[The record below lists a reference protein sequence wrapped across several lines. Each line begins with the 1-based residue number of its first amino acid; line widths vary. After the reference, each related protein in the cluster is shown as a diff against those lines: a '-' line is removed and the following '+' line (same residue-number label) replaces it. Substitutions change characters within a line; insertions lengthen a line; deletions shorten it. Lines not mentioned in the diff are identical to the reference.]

1 MKIKPVLCLIALLA
15 VLPSVPA
22 HAQDDAPKADHVVWP
37 PPGSTLTMNFKLS
50 GSLGSGTREVTIQW
64 LGEVDWDGKRVMGLQ
79 VGAPGSYY
87 YYDAQRRLLAQV
99 RDGKPVVT
107 FRPYETLYDWPLFV
121 GKSWLTE
128 FQEIYHDRNQT
139 LEEKLVYTVEAFE
152 EITIPA
158 GTFKTLRVR
167 FATPQQHYVV
177 WYEPKLGMEIK
188 RDWERSAAHPF
199 GVGTHQMEA
208 ISYTIKK

>member
-1 MKIKPVLCLIALLA
+1 TMKIRPVLCLIALSA
-15 VLPSVPA
+15 VLPCVPA
-22 HAQDDAPKADHVVWP
+22 RAQGEMPKVERVVWP

-79 VGAPGSYY
+79 VGAPGAYSYF
-87 YYDAQRRLLAQV
+87 DAQRRLLAQV

-107 FRPYETLYDWPLFV
+107 FHPYETLYDWPLFV

-128 FQEIYHDRNQT
+128 FQEIHHDRSRT

-152 EITIPA
+152 EITLPA
-158 GTFKTLRVR
+158 
-167 FATPQQHYVV
+167 
-177 WYEPKLGMEIK
+177 
-188 RDWERSAAHPF
+188 
-199 GVGTHQMEA
+199 
-208 ISYTIKK
+208 

>member
-1 MKIKPVLCLIALLA
+1 
-15 VLPSVPA
+15 
-22 HAQDDAPKADHVVWP
+22 
-37 PPGSTLTMNFKLS
+37 MNFKLS

-87 YYDAQRRLLAQV
+87 YYDAQRRLLAQL
-99 RDGKPVVT
+99 REGKPVVT

-128 FQEIYHDRNQT
+128 FQEIHHDRNQT

-158 GTFKTLRVR
+158 GTFKTFRIRCV
-167 FATPQQHYVV
+167 TPEERDIV
-177 WYEPKLGMEIK
+177 WYEPKLGMQIK
-188 RDWERSAAHPF
+188 ARLGALHGAPLRRRDPPDGSDLIR
-199 GVGTHQMEA
+199 HQE
-208 ISYTIKK
+208 

>member
-1 MKIKPVLCLIALLA
+1 MKIKPVLFLITLLA
-15 VLPSVPA
+15 ALPSVPA
-22 HAQDDAPKADHVVWP
+22 HAQTDTPKAERVVWP

-50 GSLGSGTREVTIQW
+50 GSLGSGMREVTAQW
-64 LGEVDWDGKRVMGLQ
+64 LGEVDWTGN
-79 VGAPGSYY
+79 ASW
-87 YYDAQRRLLAQV
+87 ASNV
-99 RDGKPVVT
+99 RDRKLMVT
-107 FRPYETLYDWPLFV
+107 FQPYETIYDWALFV

-128 FQEIYHDRNQT
+128 FQEIHHDRNQT

-158 GTFKTLRVR
+158 GTFKTFRIR
-167 FATPQQHYVV
+167 FVTPQQRYVV

-188 RDWERSAAHPF
+188 RGHERYAAHPF

-208 ISYTIKK
+208 ISYAVKK